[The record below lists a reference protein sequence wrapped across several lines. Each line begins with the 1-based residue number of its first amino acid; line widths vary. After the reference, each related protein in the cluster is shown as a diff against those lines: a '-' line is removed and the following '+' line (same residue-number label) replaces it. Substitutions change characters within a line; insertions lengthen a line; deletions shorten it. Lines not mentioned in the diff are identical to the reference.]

1 VNDTTLRAIAYQ
13 TTGHFEGVSTNAAR
27 IMSGLDQE
35 FVITNIRPIVRD
47 DGDLSELLVD
57 ESFVTVPD
65 WRLTTTW
72 WPFGKS
78 GGFISG
84 TLPRN
89 RDDHPTALEF
99 SVTSTKSL
107 ETRLFVAPVPP
118 PEKEL
123 AGESGRLI
131 GLMHC
136 KQVMDEARMFRIDPI
151 GVKHFVEEVAIRYNI
166 ASDFTTL
173 LLLHQA
179 QQFID
184 NELECPATHPA
195 HREWAAL
202 RDKLVTN
209 DEIRVLT
216 KKCAQLEK
224 QQSIAAL
231 GTKLLSYQ
239 LNGLTAIEKRE
250 RNEAKAREEAAQAI
264 AHETRQLW
272 EDAMREVSPTLDNA
286 VTQIESA
293 RSKLSSATQEIATQ
307 SSLLERICTEASAR
321 IADLVQERRTEIS
334 ALLEA
339 LSTRVREASS
349 PLDAEIAHMRST
361 WEQVIATYRAEFEPH
376 LKEAND
382 RELAWREALRAVV
395 ARQEESR
402 QAALKEH
409 NERLAQ
415 QRKNLEEA
423 KARLAQVQR
432 EEAERREKKAQ
443 EEAANKSSEREAPGR
458 QDDERRVARR
468 CAPSSRCAQAA
479 DMCFSYS
486 ARSCGEGY
494 LLECDDADEAIC
506 SSSVKPTMC
515 VPVEPSVSVLK
526 SQFDAKVTPVREK
539 AREISRD
546 VDAAVQQIDSTRQD
560 FTRNVESAKSRMRAA
575 IDRAAALQQSVE
587 PRVQARTRELQ
598 DAQPVA
604 TANESYRGEMMRR
617 RTRAGKLDK
626 ATKDAQLRPYLA
638 SIAKALEGDEPEHVR
653 AARAYEE
660 YLAARE
666 KELTSPSFYIYSS
679 RLFVAVRGMQAIT
692 ITTIMCHTESK
703 THSLTHSLT
712 HIIGRGRQALG
723 HASHHQLPRAQCA
736 GHADVPFGRVH
747 DARDRGLR

>member
-1 VNDTTLRAIAYQ
+1 
-13 TTGHFEGVSTNAAR
+13 
-27 IMSGLDQE
+27 MSGLDQE

-239 LNGLTAIEKRE
+239 LNGLTAIVKRE
-250 RNEAKAREEAAQAI
+250 RNEAK
-264 AHETRQLW
+264 
-272 EDAMREVSPTLDNA
+272 
-286 VTQIESA
+286 
-293 RSKLSSATQEIATQ
+293 
-307 SSLLERICTEASAR
+307 
-321 IADLVQERRTEIS
+321 
-334 ALLEA
+334 
-339 LSTRVREASS
+339 
-349 PLDAEIAHMRST
+349 
-361 WEQVIATYRAEFEPH
+361 
-376 LKEAND
+376 
-382 RELAWREALRAVV
+382 
-395 ARQEESR
+395 
-402 QAALKEH
+402 
-409 NERLAQ
+409 
-415 QRKNLEEA
+415 
-423 KARLAQVQR
+423 
-432 EEAERREKKAQ
+432 
-443 EEAANKSSEREAPGR
+443 
-458 QDDERRVARR
+458 
-468 CAPSSRCAQAA
+468 
-479 DMCFSYS
+479 
-486 ARSCGEGY
+486 
-494 LLECDDADEAIC
+494 
-506 SSSVKPTMC
+506 
-515 VPVEPSVSVLK
+515 
-526 SQFDAKVTPVREK
+526 
-539 AREISRD
+539 
-546 VDAAVQQIDSTRQD
+546 
-560 FTRNVESAKSRMRAA
+560 
-575 IDRAAALQQSVE
+575 
-587 PRVQARTRELQ
+587 
-598 DAQPVA
+598 
-604 TANESYRGEMMRR
+604 
-617 RTRAGKLDK
+617 
-626 ATKDAQLRPYLA
+626 
-638 SIAKALEGDEPEHVR
+638 
-653 AARAYEE
+653 
-660 YLAARE
+660 
-666 KELTSPSFYIYSS
+666 
-679 RLFVAVRGMQAIT
+679 
-692 ITTIMCHTESK
+692 
-703 THSLTHSLT
+703 
-712 HIIGRGRQALG
+712 
-723 HASHHQLPRAQCA
+723 
-736 GHADVPFGRVH
+736 
-747 DARDRGLR
+747 